1 MKKKTIIAAV
11 ILAVIFVS
19 VIVFSRRQ
27 KVAEQPTVKEILN
40 VTTQSANISDKINQ
54 RLEYPAITAGDQQIT
69 LNANVSGT
77 ITQLNFDLGKKV
89 AQGSQLAVIDEI
101 GNNSNVGENGLKSY
115 NVQALELAIQS
126 AEEKYKSA
134 KRAYEDN
141 KTYTNKK
148 AKEVAEID
156 LETAKVNFKGALNNR
171 LVASPIAGTI
181 TEKFVSEGDSVSV
194 GQKIATISK
203 TALTKVQF
211 FVDKEELSNFKVGNR
226 ISINEDGNIIEGMI
240 ARIAPQADPITKRFL
255 IEARPVGKSA
265 LLIGSVI
272 SVSLDITKTPSV
284 AGNLILPLS
293 IITISQNESYIFV
306 VENGQAKKITVSIVK
321 VQGEYAEIKTTIA
334 KDAQI
339 IIQGSKIV
347 QDGEKIK
354 ITN

>member
-1 MKKKTIIAAV
+1 MNKKIIIVAV
-11 ILAVIFVS
+11 VLIAIFVS
-19 VIVFSRRQ
+19 VIIFSRRQ
-27 KVAEQPTVKEILN
+27 KVTEQPTAKEILN
-40 VTTQSANISDKINQ
+40 VTTQSANSSDKINQ

-115 NVQALELAIQS
+115 NVQALELSVQS

-134 KRAYEDN
+134 KRTYEN
-141 KTYTNKK
+141 SKTYTNKK

-156 LETAKVNFKGALNNR
+156 LETAKVNLKGALNNR
-171 LVASPIAGTI
+171 LAVSPIAGTI

-211 FVDKEELSNFKVGNR
+211 FVDKEELSNFKVGNK

-240 ARIAPQADPITKRFL
+240 ARIAPQADPTTRRFL

-284 AGNLILPLS
+284 VGNLILPLS
-293 IITISQNESYIFV
+293 VITVSQNESYIFV
-306 VENGQAKKITVSIVK
+306 VENGQAKKIIVSIVK
-321 VQGEYAEIKTTIA
+321 VQGEYAEVKVDIA
-334 KDAQI
+334 KDSQI

-347 QDGEKIK
+347 QDGEEIK
-354 ITN
+354 IIN